1 MPSYTIADFKRIEE
15 ESIIN
20 ELNNITIKIINNI
33 AKKVG
38 SSTYK
43 KTPIFKKKKYEIKS
57 KNVNFKK
64 TNFETKLDEH
74 EIVIDKIRNLL
85 NKLTKNNYSDIK
97 EEIIIQIKHF
107 SYSRNNIVL
116 INICKEIFNISSIN
130 KFWCKIYAD
139 LIVDLIQNFEVMKE
153 ICNSNFNLFL
163 KIFDKIEIGDENDYD
178 EFCKINKK
186 NEKRRALSKFYTCLY
201 NNNVLSKSQLNIVLD
216 KLFSLVKSEITEK
229 KTVEEIFENI
239 LIIAENIQ
247 EELSDGDYIID
258 ELKEIY
264 VLLTETNVSKKMS
277 FKLLDFFENND
288 IEIDDE

>member
-1 MPSYTIADFKRIEE
+1 MQSFTIADFKKIEE
-15 ESIIN
+15 ESNIS

-43 KTPIFKKKKYEIKS
+43 KTPIFKKKKFES
-57 KNVNFKK
+57 KNANFKK
-64 TNFETKLDEH
+64 TNFESKLDEH

-85 NKLTKNNYSDIK
+85 NKLTKNNYNEIL
-97 EEIIIQIKHF
+97 EEIIIEIKHF
-107 SYSRNNIVL
+107 AYEKNNIVL
-116 INICKEIFNISSIN
+116 VNICKEIFNISSIN

-139 LIVDLIQNFEVMKE
+139 LVGDLISNFEVMKE
-153 ICNSNFNLFL
+153 ICNSNFTIFL
-163 KIFDKIEIGDENDYD
+163 KIFDKINIGHEDNYD
-178 EFCKINKK
+178 DFCKINKQ

-201 NNNVLSKSQLNIVLD
+201 NNSVLSKNQITIVLK
-216 KLFSLVKSEITEK
+216 KLFILVKSEITDK
-229 KTVEEIFENI
+229 KIIEEIFENI
-239 LIIAENIQ
+239 LIIADNIG

-264 VLLTETNVSKKMS
+264 LLLNKSNISKKMS

>member
-1 MPSYTIADFKRIEE
+1 MPFTIADFKRIEE
-15 ESIIN
+15 ESNIN

-43 KTPIFKKKKYEIKS
+43 KTPIFKKKKYETKS
-57 KNVNFKK
+57 NNVNFKK
-64 TNFETKLDEH
+64 TNFEAKLDEH
-74 EIVIDKIRNLL
+74 EIVIDKIRNFL
-85 NKLTKNNYSDIK
+85 NKLTKNNYDEIK

-107 SYSRNNIVL
+107 SYARNNIVL

-130 KFWCKIYAD
+130 KFWCKIYAN
-139 LIVDLIQNFEVMKE
+139 LVVDLIANFEVMKE
-153 ICNSNFNLFL
+153 ICNSNFTVFL
-163 KIFDKIEIGDENDYD
+163 KIFDKIHIGNEDNYD
-178 EFCKINKK
+178 EFCKINKQ

-201 NNNVLSKSQLNIVLD
+201 NNNVLSKSQINIVLE
-216 KLFSLVKSEITEK
+216 KLFCLVKNEITEK
-229 KTVEEIFENI
+229 KIIEEIFENI
-239 LIIAENIQ
+239 LIIAENME

-264 VLLTETNVSKKMS
+264 LLLSETNISKKMS